1 MRLVWRRIP
10 PGEFN
15 HELVWL
21 AVSGAAALG
30 GTIWLGLGLPLPR
43 CPFLEITGYPCL
55 TCGATRCSI
64 ALLHGHFIAAWLWN
78 PLAFV
83 ALCGLALYD
92 LYALIVLLAGLPR
105 LRLADW
111 TSVERNA
118 ARIGVIA
125 LIAVNWI
132 YLVAHHGR
140 Y

>member
-1 MRLVWRRIP
+1 
-10 PGEFN
+10 
-15 HELVWL
+15 
-21 AVSGAAALG
+21 
-30 GTIWLGLGLPLPR
+30 
-43 CPFLEITGYPCL
+43 
-55 TCGATRCSI
+55 
-64 ALLHGHFIAAWLWN
+64 
-78 PLAFV
+78 LAFI

-125 LIAVNWI
+125 LIVVNWI

-140 Y
+140 F